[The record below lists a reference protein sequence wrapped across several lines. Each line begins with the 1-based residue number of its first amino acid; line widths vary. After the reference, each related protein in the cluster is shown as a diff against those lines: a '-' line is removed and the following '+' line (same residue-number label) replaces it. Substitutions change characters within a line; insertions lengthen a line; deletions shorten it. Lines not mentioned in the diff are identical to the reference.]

1 MSGRTPASFLDA
13 VVCPG
18 CCKVGTP
25 ADFVREWEGGTYA
38 ACPTKGCG
46 YEWPDDEQAPTLG
59 EVLTRDDGGRWQDV
73 DMRAYLGTLVKLL
86 GFDVPTAKEPS

>member
-1 MSGRTPASFLDA
+1 MAQPIPPAFLKV

-18 CCKVGTP
+18 CCKVGGP
-25 ADFVREWEGGTYA
+25 ADFVRTHDGSTYA
-38 ACPTKGCG
+38 ACLTKGCG

-73 DMRAYLGTLVKLL
+73 EMHAYLRTLLKLL
-86 GFDVPTAKEPS
+86 GFDVPAARRG